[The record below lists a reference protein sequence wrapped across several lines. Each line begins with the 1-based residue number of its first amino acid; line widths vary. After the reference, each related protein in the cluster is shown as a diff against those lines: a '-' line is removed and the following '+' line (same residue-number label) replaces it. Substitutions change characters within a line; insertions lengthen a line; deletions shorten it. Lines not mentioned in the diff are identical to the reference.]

1 MMDGKDIISAIL
13 AQENKNASQFCSE
26 IGLEGCK
33 SQALY
38 DVLRGKTKK
47 VSARIANLIHSAK
60 PMYNI
65 DWLLTGEG
73 NMLNAD
79 INASSI
85 RIERPKE
92 QIDSLS
98 VISRLIEI
106 NSKKDEEIR
115 ELRQA
120 YEHLAQCFEKL
131 ANGGSIATTDKKA
144 ISI

>member
-1 MMDGKDIISAIL
+1 MDGKDIISAIL
-13 AQENKNASQFCSE
+13 AQENKNASQFCTE
-26 IGLEGCK
+26 IGLDGRK

-47 VSARIANLIHSAK
+47 VSARMANLIHTVK

-73 NMLNAD
+73 NMLNDD
-79 INASSI
+79 IPATSI
-85 RIERPKE
+85 RAEKPNE
-92 QIDSLS
+92 PIDSLS
-98 VISRLIEI
+98 VINRLIEI
-106 NSKKDEEIR
+106 NAQKDVEIR

-120 YEHLAQCFEKL
+120 YEHLVRCFEKL
-131 ANGGSIATTDKKA
+131 ANGETITPADKKA